1 VSGIRL
7 DERGSVTAEFA
18 VAVPAVIIVLAL
30 GVGVLGAAATA
41 VRLQHVST
49 ESARLL
55 GRGDDARAQAAL
67 SGIGA
72 SASISRP
79 GGLVCVDAS
88 APVPL
93 AVPLPPVTA
102 RACALAGGE

>member
-1 VSGIRL
+1 MRGLRL

-18 VAVPAVIIVLAL
+18 VAVPAVIVVLAL
-30 GVGVLGAAATA
+30 GVGVLGSAATA

-55 GRGDDARAQAAL
+55 GRGDEARAHAAL
-67 SGIGA
+67 GEMGA
-72 SASISRP
+72 SVSVSHG

-102 RACALAGGE
+102 RACALSGGE